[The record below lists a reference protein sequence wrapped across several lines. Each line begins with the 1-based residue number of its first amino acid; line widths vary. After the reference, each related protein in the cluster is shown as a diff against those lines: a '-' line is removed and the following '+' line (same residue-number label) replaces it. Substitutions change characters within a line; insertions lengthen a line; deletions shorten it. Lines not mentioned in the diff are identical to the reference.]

1 MLPLNLLP
9 TDPLLITL
17 TPILTCTDSFTYL
30 GIKIYK
36 TLPSIREE
44 NFGSMLSK
52 IQLQLALLGRIA
64 VIKLNLLLRIT
75 LLFSTLPLSLPP
87 KFITNINL
95 LCSKFIWNGKNS
107 TIRLATLQRSK
118 PAGVSSYQITVGVL
132 LSITIG
138 LSSAGL

>member
-17 TPILTCTDSFTYL
+17 APILTCTDSFTYL

-52 IQLQLALLGRIA
+52 IQLQLALHGRIS